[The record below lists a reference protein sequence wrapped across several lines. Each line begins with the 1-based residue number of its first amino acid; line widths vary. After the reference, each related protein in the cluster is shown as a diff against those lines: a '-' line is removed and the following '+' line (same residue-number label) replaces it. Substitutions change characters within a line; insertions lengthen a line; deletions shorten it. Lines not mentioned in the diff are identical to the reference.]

1 VSVGLKIVTDPAE
14 LALVAAERFVDL
26 ANDAVRRNGRF
37 TVALS
42 GGATPRALYELLA
55 EPTGTFHQRVPWQHT
70 FFFWTGHVPPDDPES
85 NFRMVN
91 EAMLSRVL
99 VPQRNVQRIHAE
111 IKDPHATASEYE
123 RQLREF
129 FQLGVSEVPRFDLIL
144 LGLGADGHTAS
155 IFPDTALV
163 HEKTK
168 LVAAA
173 WVEKLQ
179 TYRITLTMPALNNA
193 CEVLFLVSGYRRT
206 ESH

>member
-1 VSVGLKIVTDPAE
+1 
-14 LALVAAERFVDL
+14 
-26 ANDAVRRNGRF
+26 
-37 TVALS
+37 
-42 GGATPRALYELLA
+42 
-55 EPTGTFHQRVPWQHT
+55 
-70 FFFWTGHVPPDDPES
+70 
-85 NFRMVN
+85 

-179 TYRITLTMPALNNA
+179 TYRITLTMPALNHA
-193 CEVLFLVSGYRRT
+193 CEVLFLVSGEAKAPVLRDVLEGDRDVERLPAQAVECSTASCCGYSTRAQRAG
-206 ESH
+206 HH